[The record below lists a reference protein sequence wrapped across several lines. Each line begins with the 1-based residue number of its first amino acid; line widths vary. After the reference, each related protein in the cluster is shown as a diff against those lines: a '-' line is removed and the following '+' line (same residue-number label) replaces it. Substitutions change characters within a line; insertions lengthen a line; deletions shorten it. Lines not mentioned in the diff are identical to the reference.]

1 MKFLI
6 ALVMFLGGVM
16 IYLLSLTP
24 NQESFFAQSYL
35 QLLKWGLGLGVALA
49 ILILSQVFLLFRRY
63 RRAEFGSILTIRL
76 AVVFV
81 LMAVLPGSMVYG
93 LSLKF
98 LSNSIE
104 SWFDVHEEVALSSGL
119 NLSKITFD
127 SLLTNLERRSQVV
140 SDQWLRRA
148 DKDQGSVV
156 LALLGRRF
164 QIGSI
169 TVYNTQGEVIVNVSH
184 EPLKA
189 PPAPLYANV
198 PVWNKVQQEGEY
210 KQVES
215 MGSDVYRMR
224 VVFSLVNDQN
234 QVVGYMQT
242 YEKMPESLMDNAGRI
257 EEAYRGYQQL
267 LLERT
272 GLKRLYSLNLG
283 LALLLTLLVA
293 MWMAILVSNYLVRP
307 LQKLALAT
315 RAIGEGEYTQLP
327 DPPRKDDLGVLTL
340 SFNAMSRQLMAADL
354 ARVQDQQ
361 RLQASKDYQESLLS
375 HLSTGILVFSEQGV
389 LKYANHIA
397 IEWLRLKPIL
407 GLEFENWFQQD
418 QTVRDLAIKLQV
430 IFEQKSPDI
439 WESEWVEAR
448 QVSNPRHFHFRGQWM
463 PKELGQDWILVV
475 DDITELVQAQR
486 SAAWGELARRLAHE
500 IKNPLTPIQW
510 SAERLQMKL
519 VDVLPEAEKAL
530 LIRSTQTIVKEVDA
544 IKQMVNEFGA
554 YSQSF
559 IPTWKPININQ
570 LILNVVVL
578 YEHTTVSIETELAEG
593 LPEIQGS
600 FQAIQQVLHNLLQ
613 NAFDAL
619 QDRVNPKIRIQTT
632 LDKGSVVWS
641 IEDNGPGFTDEILQR
656 VFEPYVTTKVKG
668 TGLGLPIVKKIIEDH
683 GGRIQV
689 SNRAN
694 NSGAS
699 IVIWL
704 PMTYETYD

>member
-1 MKFLI
+1 MKLLI
-6 ALVMFLGGVM
+6 TLVMSLGGIM

-24 NQESFFAQSYL
+24 NQESFFAQNYL
-35 QLLKWGLGLGVALA
+35 GLLKWGLVLGGALA
-49 ILILSQVFLLFRRY
+49 LLILSQVFLLFRRY
-63 RRAEFGSILTIRL
+63 RRGEFGSNLTIRL

-127 SLLTNLERRSQVV
+127 SLLNNLARRSQVV
-140 SDQWLRRA
+140 ADQWLHRA
-148 DKDQGSVV
+148 NKEQGSVA
-156 LALLGRRF
+156 LALLSRRF

-169 TVYNTQGEVIVNVSH
+169 TVYNAQGEVIVNVSR
-184 EPLKA
+184 EPLKF
-189 PPAPLYANV
+189 PPAPLYSNV
-198 PVWNKVQQEGEY
+198 SVWNKVQQGEEY

-215 MGSDVYRMR
+215 LGSDVYRMR
-224 VVFSLVNDQN
+224 VDFPLVNNQN

-242 YEKMPESLMDNAGRI
+242 HEIMPESLMDNAGRI
-257 EEAYRGYQQL
+257 EEAYQGYQQL

-272 GLKRLYSLNLG
+272 GLKRLYGLNLG
-283 LALLLTLLVA
+283 LALLLTLLAA
-293 MWMAILVSNYLVRP
+293 MWMAILVSNYLVLP

-315 RAIGEGEYTQLP
+315 RAIGEGQYTQLP

-354 ARVQDQQ
+354 ARAQDQQ

-375 HLSTGILVFSEQGV
+375 HLSTGILVFSDLGV
-389 LKYANHIA
+389 LKYANNIA
-397 IEWLRLKPIL
+397 IEWLRLEPVL
-407 GLEFENWFQQD
+407 GIDFENWFLQD
-418 QTVRDLAIKLQV
+418 QTLCDLAIKLQA
-430 IFEQKSPDI
+430 IFKQKITDI
-439 WESEWVEAR
+439 WEAEWVESRPVA
-448 QVSNPRHFHFRGQWM
+448 NPKRFHFRGQWM

-475 DDITELVQAQR
+475 DDITEFVQAQR

-519 VDVLPEAEKAL
+519 VDALPEAEKSL
-530 LIRSTQTIVKEVDA
+530 LIRATQTIIKEVEA

-559 IPTWKPININQ
+559 IPTWKAININQ
-570 LILNVVVL
+570 LILNVLVL
-578 YEHTTVSIETELAEG
+578 YENTTVAIETELAEM

-619 QDRVNPKIRIQTT
+619 QDRVNPKIKIQTM
-632 LDKGSVVWS
+632 LDNGFVLWS
-641 IEDNGPGFTDEILQR
+641 IEDNGLGFADDILQR

-689 SNRAN
+689 SNRIN
-694 NSGAS
+694 NSGGR
-699 IVIWL
+699 IMIWL
-704 PMTYETYD
+704 PIPQKEA